1 MTRADVDTLGVGPAE
16 ASRVHILVSRRV
28 DGDFHLD
35 PDGTGITPDDL
46 DRRRRTLVDLTW
58 SQPDEVHGTTVRVV
72 TTPGEHDRCVADAL
86 VTRCD
91 DAVLGIWVGDCAPVA
106 LVGDDGTIAAAHA
119 GWRGAADGVLQA
131 TVGVMRDLGS
141 TQVRAVI
148 GPCIHPCCYAF
159 GDHDIDVLVARF
171 GPAVEGVTTAGDR
184 ALDMPALVA
193 GALAEVGVVDVEDR
207 SECTGCA
214 ADRYFSHRRRS
225 ERQRQ
230 IMAVWR
236 TT

>member
-1 MTRADVDTLGVGPAE
+1 MTRADVDTIDVGHGSAW
-16 ASRVHILVSRRV
+16 RVHLRLSRRA

-35 PDGTGITPDDL
+35 PDLTGCAPADL
-46 DRRRRTLVDLTW
+46 EQRRRALVDLPW

-72 TTPGEHDRCVADAL
+72 TTPGEHDLAEADAL

-106 LVGDDGTIAAAHA
+106 LVGDDGTIAAVHA

-131 TVGVMRDLGS
+131 AVSTMRGLGS
-141 TQVRAVI
+141 DAISAVL

-159 GDHDIDVLVARF
+159 GEVDLDALVARY
-171 GPAVEGVTTAGDR
+171 GVGVEGSTRTGER
-184 ALDMPALVA
+184 ALDMRALVA
-193 GALAEVGVVDVEDR
+193 AALAECGVVDLEDR
-207 SECTGCA
+207 SECTGCGV
-214 ADRYFSHRRRS
+214 DRYFSHRRRA

-230 IMAVWR
+230 VMAVWR
-236 TT
+236 TS